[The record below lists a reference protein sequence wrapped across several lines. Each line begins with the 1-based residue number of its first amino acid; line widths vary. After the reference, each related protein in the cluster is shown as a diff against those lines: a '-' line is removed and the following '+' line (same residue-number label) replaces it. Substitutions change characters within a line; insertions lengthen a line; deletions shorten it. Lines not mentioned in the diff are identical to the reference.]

1 MNAMSDAGSWRRF
14 VGALVLLTVRGLLL
28 WVVVPLGVVA
38 WPLVVVTSRK
48 RGVRLGQFLGWLD
61 LNLTSAI
68 QRTVTRPFFQAP
80 IPWTPFDAAASLT
93 HRIRLLD
100 PA

>member
-1 MNAMSDAGSWRRF
+1 MIDAMQRFAG
-14 VGALVLLTVRGLLL
+14 GLVLLTVRGLLL

-38 WPLVVVTSRK
+38 WPVVVVPSRN
-48 RGVRLGQFLGWLD
+48 RGVRLGEFLGWLD

-68 QRTVTRPFFQAP
+68 QRTIARPFFGAP
-80 IPWTPFDAAASLT
+80 MPWTPFDAAAGLP
-93 HRIRLLD
+93 HRIHLLD